1 MQQNMIDEQAI
12 DGATLTTRREALRDI
27 ANRVTN
33 LSGTALA
40 ARVIASAPW
49 TLINSST
56 PNRTKIAIEPP
67 SIVEYATTRAKRIK
81 YGIHS
86 PIDDE
91 RYIKILK
98 LLKPQQ
104 YPLSCEIASL
114 SHLLRVYGRRKS
126 EKEII
131 DCIPKSTDPYQ
142 GVHPNLEIAS
152 RLPNPQDQIPP
163 EVYGVFAKPMATSF
177 NQDFANQLGLE
188 AFYNDQEYTDIQS
201 FRAHIAQLL
210 AGNNFPIVW
219 FVTCRDIADAH
230 HRDGK
235 SYPPYE
241 HTGLITGLSSTGYLE
256 YIDPYNATPYY
267 CEIEEMYNRNKV
279 CESNLLWLGARG
291 DEGNI

>member
-33 LSGTALA
+33 LSGKALA
-40 ARVIASAPW
+40 LRVIASAPW

-56 PNRTKIAIEPP
+56 SNRTKTAIEPP
-67 SIVEYATTRAKRIK
+67 SIVEYATIRAKRIK

-114 SHLLRVYGRRKS
+114 SHLLRIYGRRKS
-126 EKEII
+126 ENEII
-131 DCIPKSTDPYQ
+131 DGIPKDQDPYK
-142 GVHPNLEIAS
+142 GVHPNLQTAS
-152 RLPNPQDQIPP
+152 RLPNPLNQIPP
-163 EVYGVFAKPMATSF
+163 EVYGIFAKPMATSF

-201 FRAHIAQLL
+201 FHAHIAQLL
-210 AGNNFPIVW
+210 AGNNFPIV
-219 FVTCRDIADAH
+219 
-230 HRDGK
+230 
-235 SYPPYE
+235 
-241 HTGLITGLSSTGYLE
+241 
-256 YIDPYNATPYY
+256 
-267 CEIEEMYNRNKV
+267 
-279 CESNLLWLGARG
+279 
-291 DEGNI
+291 